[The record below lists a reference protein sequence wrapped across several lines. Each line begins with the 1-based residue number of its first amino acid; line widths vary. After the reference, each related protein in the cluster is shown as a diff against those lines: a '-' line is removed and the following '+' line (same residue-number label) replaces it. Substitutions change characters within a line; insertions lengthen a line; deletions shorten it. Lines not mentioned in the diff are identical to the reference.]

1 MERENEIDVNGLR
14 FRVHPVYDQYGASRC
29 GKLLNIETILLG
41 SPGMNG
47 VNCSVRSVNSKK
59 YKKMTLQ
66 KFVYECYHGLVPAR
80 KVIKHID
87 GDVLNNRLSNLF
99 LK

>member
-1 MERENEIDVNGLR
+1 MERENEIDVNGFK

-29 GKLLNIETILLG
+29 GKLVNIDRETMLLG

-47 VNCSVRSVNSKK
+47 VNCSVRSANSKN

-66 KFVYECYHGLVPAR
+66 KFVYECYHDLVPAR

-87 GDVLNNRLSNLF
+87 GDVI
-99 LK
+99 